1 MNYVPLEELDQRQSF
16 GTTFSATPYTWTD
29 PASINPRQWLYD
41 KFLIRG
47 FVSVSI
53 APGGVGKS
61 TLAIAEAVAL
71 TTGKSLLGKHTGTAK
86 RVWLWNLEDPRDEL
100 ERRIQAVCQHFNIT
114 ADDLGDR
121 LFVDTGREQELCLA
135 VSGRNGPELQ
145 GIVIDNLVAQM
156 IENQIDCLI
165 VDPFISSHAVS
176 ENDNPAIDA
185 VVKAWGKIAGS
196 TNAAIH
202 LIHHSRKQ
210 SADSETN
217 ADSAR
222 GAKALV
228 DAARDVRVLNRMTQD
243 EALKAGVEN
252 HRLYFRVYSDKA
264 NLSPPVAESDWYKL
278 ENVSLSNGD
287 YVGVVVPWAWPD
299 PLDGVTVDDLLAVQ
313 KLIDGKQY
321 RENVQAKEW
330 IGRAIAQVLDLDAE
344 DQTDRQT
351 IKQCVKVWIN
361 SGALQVV
368 KVRDDKGKERPVLEV
383 GEWAV

>member
-1 MNYVPLEELDQRQSF
+1 MNYVDLDSLDQKSSSK
-16 GTTFSATPYTWTD
+16 TFKATPYTWTD
-29 PASINPRQWLYD
+29 PASIKPRQWLYD
-41 KFLIRG
+41 RFLIRG

-71 TTGKSLLGKHTGTAK
+71 ATGNNLLGKQTGTAK

-100 ERRIQAVCQHFNIT
+100 ERRIQAICQHFNIS
-114 ADDLGDR
+114 ADDLDDR
-121 LFVDTGREQELCLA
+121 LFIDTGCEQELCLA
-135 VSGRNGPELQ
+135 ISGRSGPELQ
-145 GIVIDNLVAQM
+145 DIVIDNLVDQM
-156 IENQIDCLI
+156 IENEIDCLI

-176 ENDNPAIDA
+176 ENDNVAIDM
-185 VVKAWGKIAGS
+185 VVKAWGRIADR

-210 SADSETN
+210 SADAETN

-243 EALKAGVEN
+243 EALKAKVDN

-264 NLSPPVAESDWYKL
+264 NLSPPVDKSDWYRL
-278 ENVSLSNGD
+278 ENIALSNGD

-299 PLDGVTVDDLLAVQ
+299 PLDGVTVADLLAVQ
-313 KLIDGKQY
+313 KLIHGKQF
-321 RENVQAKEW
+321 RKDVRSDNW
-330 IGRAIAQVLDLDAE
+330 IGNAIADVIGADLSDEAE
-344 DQTDRQT
+344 LS
-351 IKQCVKVWIN
+351 KVKIMLKIWLE
-361 SGALQVV
+361 SGALVAKNIV
-368 KVRDDKGKERPVLEV
+368 TESRNKTWIVEV
-383 GEWAV
+383 GEWAA

>member
-1 MNYVPLEELDQRQSF
+1 MIYVDLDSLDQKSSSR
-16 GTTFSATPYTWTD
+16 TFNATPYTWTD
-29 PASINPRQWLYD
+29 PDSIKPRQWLYD
-41 KFLIRG
+41 RFLIRG

-71 TTGKSLLGKHTGTAK
+71 ATGKSLLGKHTGTAK

-100 ERRIQAVCQHFNIT
+100 KRRIQAVCQHFNIS

-135 VSGRNGPELQ
+135 ISGRNGPELQ
-145 GIVIDNLVAQM
+145 DIVIDNVVDQM
-156 IENQIDCLI
+156 IENQIDSLI

-176 ENDNPAIDA
+176 ENDNVAIDM
-185 VVKAWGKIAGS
+185 VVKAWGRIADR

-210 SADSETN
+210 SADAETN

-243 EALKAGVEN
+243 EALKAKVDN

-264 NLSPPVAESDWYKL
+264 NLSPPVDKSDWYRL
-278 ENVSLSNGD
+278 ENIALSNGD
-287 YVGVVVPWAWPD
+287 YVGVVVPWSWPD
-299 PLDGVTVDDLLAVQ
+299 PLDGVTVDDLRAVQ

-330 IGRAIAQVLDLDAE
+330 IGNAIAQVLELDAE

-351 IKQCVKVWIN
+351 IKQCVKIWTD
-361 SGALQVV
+361 SGALRVV
-368 KVRDDKGKERPVLEV
+368 KVRDDKGQDRPVLEV
-383 GEWAV
+383 GQWAV

>member
-1 MNYVPLEELDQRQSF
+1 MNYIDLDAIDKKPSN
-16 GTTFSATPYTWTD
+16 GTFSATPYTWTD
-29 PASINPRQWLYD
+29 PASIKPRQWLYD
-41 KFLIRG
+41 RFLIRG

-71 TTGKSLLGKHTGTAK
+71 TAGKSLLGKHTGPAK

-100 ERRIQAVCQHFNIT
+100 ERRIQAVCQHFNIS
-114 ADDLGDR
+114 ADDLSDR
-121 LFVDTGREQELCLA
+121 LFVDTGREHELCLA
-135 VSGRNGPELQ
+135 ISGRSGPELQ
-145 GIVIDNLVAQM
+145 DIVIDNVVEQM
-156 IENQIDCLI
+156 IENEIDCLI

-176 ENDNPAIDA
+176 ENDNVAIDM
-185 VVKAWGKIAGS
+185 VVKAWGRIADR

-217 ADSAR
+217 ADFAR

-228 DAARDVRVLNRMTQD
+228 DAARDVRVLNRMTQ
-243 EALKAGVEN
+243 EQAEKAGVEN

-264 NLSPPVAESDWYKL
+264 NLSPPVDKSDWYRL

-299 PLDGVTVDDLLAVQ
+299 PLDGVTVDDLFAVQ
-313 KLIDGKQY
+313 KLIHGKQF
-321 RENVQAKEW
+321 RKDVRSENWIGNAIADVIGADLSDENEQAKVKFMLKTWLES
-330 IGRAIAQVLDLDAE
+330 GVLVA
-344 DQTDRQT
+344 
-351 IKQCVKVWIN
+351 K
-361 SGALQVV
+361 QVV
-368 KVRDDKGKERPVLEV
+368 TDSRNKAWIVEV
-383 GEWAV
+383 GEWAA

>member
-1 MNYVPLEELDQRQSF
+1 MNYVDLDSLDQKSSSR
-16 GTTFSATPYTWTD
+16 TFNATPYTWTD
-29 PASINPRQWLYD
+29 PGSIKPRQWLYD
-41 KFLIRG
+41 RFLIRG

-100 ERRIQAVCQHFNIT
+100 ERRIQAVCQHFNIS
-114 ADDLGDR
+114 ADDLRDR

-135 VSGRNGPELQ
+135 ISGRNGPELQ
-145 GIVIDNLVAQM
+145 NIVIDNVVEQM
-156 IENQIDCLI
+156 IENEIDCLI

-176 ENDNPAIDA
+176 ENDNPAIDM
-185 VVKAWGKIAGS
+185 VVKAWGRIADR

-210 SADSETN
+210 SADAETN

-228 DAARDVRVLNRMTQD
+228 DAARDVRVLNRMTAD
-243 EALKAGVEN
+243 ETLKAGVDN
-252 HRLYFRVYSDKA
+252 HRLYFRTYSDKA
-264 NLSPPVAESDWYKL
+264 NLSPPVDKSDWYRL

-299 PLDGVTVDDLLAVQ
+299 PLDGVTVNDLFAVQ
-313 KLIDGKQY
+313 KLIHGKQY
-321 RENVQAKEW
+321 RKDVRSENWIGNAIADVIGADLSDDNEQAKVKFMLKTWLES
-330 IGRAIAQVLDLDAE
+330 GVLVA
-344 DQTDRQT
+344 
-351 IKQCVKVWIN
+351 K
-361 SGALQVV
+361 QVV
-368 KVRDDKGKERPVLEV
+368 TDSRNKAWIVEV
-383 GEWAV
+383 GEWAA